1 MIDTIVF
8 DIGNVLAHF
17 CWEDYL
23 VDCGYSQEV
32 IDKVSKATVLSPLWN
47 ELDRGAR
54 KEEEIFAEFVKLDPS
69 VEKEIMAMY
78 KDALDLVK
86 EFDYAADFVRTL
98 KRNGYKIYLLSNYA
112 RFTFEHAKKI
122 FKFIQYVDG
131 GVISYQVKYTKPE
144 AEIYQTLID
153 KYKIEPK
160 KAVFLDD
167 LQANLEGAKPFGF
180 HTIRVESHEQALEDL
195 RKLGVRVD

>member
-54 KEEEIFAEFVKLDPS
+54 KEEEIFVFI
-69 VEKEIMAMY
+69 KELAASQVTVGVRIWAY
-78 KDALDLVK
+78 SS
-86 EFDYAADFVRTL
+86 DYWDVYFRL
-98 KRNGYKIYLLSNYA
+98 NEN
-112 RFTFEHAKKI
+112 F
-122 FKFIQYVDG
+122 
-131 GVISYQVKYTKPE
+131 
-144 AEIYQTLID
+144 
-153 KYKIEPK
+153 K
-160 KAVFLDD
+160 KAFDKAQIKIPLNRLSVHIEE
-167 LQANLEGAKPFGF
+167 NK
-180 HTIRVESHEQALEDL
+180 
-195 RKLGVRVD
+195 

>member
-23 VDCGYSQEV
+23 KDCGYTQEV

-47 ELDRGAR
+47 ELDRGVR
-54 KEEEIFAEFVKLDPS
+54 NEEEIFTEFAKSDPS

-78 KDALDLVK
+78 RDALDLVK
-86 EFDYAADFVRTL
+86 EYDYSADFVRTL
-98 KRNGYKIYLLSNYA
+98 KRNGYKVYLLSNYS
-112 RFTFEHAKKI
+112 RFTFEYAKKI

-131 GVISYQVKYTKPE
+131 GVISYEVAYTKPE
-144 AEIYQTLID
+144 AQIYQALID
-153 KYKIEPK
+153 KYNIEPTH
-160 KAVFLDD
+160 AVFLDD

-180 HTIRVESHEQALEDL
+180 HTICVKSHEQAVEDL